1 MKKLFVILAMLI
13 VFSVVAY
20 ATPSVDVK
28 TMSDAELEGLRDLIN
43 DELESRGVSSNVDSD
58 EKSFYSGIYY
68 IGTNLESGSYEI
80 TANDDAVGI
89 TYELYKDEESYESGD
104 YISSDVIWNSEDE
117 NTGVSLVL
125 KDGMI
130 LDFFITS
137 GSATIKKIG

>member
-1 MKKLFVILAMLI
+1 MKKLFIVLAMLI
-13 VFSVVAY
+13 AFSAVAY
-20 ATPSVDVK
+20 AAPSVDVK

-43 DELESRGVSSNVDSD
+43 DELESRGVNSNVDND

-80 TANDDAVGI
+80 IANGDAVGI
-89 TYELYKDEESYESGD
+89 AYELYKDEESYETGS
-104 YISSDVIWNSEDE
+104 YINADVISNSDDG
-117 NTGVSLVL
+117 NAGISLVL
-125 KDGMI
+125 KDGMV